1 MSKTEKQQTVTF
13 YHFIETSPQETPN
26 GVKAVPSNLIVR
38 IRGGEVHR
46 DSRGAKHV
54 EEYRDVKF
62 LKGRL
67 EVSADD
73 VEVIET
79 IRKLMEHDR
88 TITTDE
94 DVFLAAVAT
103 PASKTKLAAR
113 VDELKTENRDLV
125 EKNRKLNE
133 RLAGLQELAK
143 AEDALAE
150 AVGAKPAGAGA

>member
-62 LKGRL
+62 LKGVL
-67 EVSADD
+67 EVDADD
-73 VEVIET
+73 TEVIET

-88 TITTDE
+88 TITE
-94 DVFLAAVAT
+94 DYDVYAAHVAT
-103 PASKTKLAAR
+103 PATKAKLQEKN
-113 VDELKTENRDLV
+113 DELKTANADLKA
-125 EKNRKLNE
+125 KN
-133 RLAGLQELAK
+133 AELAK
-143 AEDALAE
+143 KLSELRLAVAEDALA
-150 AVGAKPAGAGA
+150 AVLTGDKPAAAGA